1 MTAGRSG
8 AAGERLKVGIVGGGA
23 IAQVAHLPVLKKVR
37 TVEVKA
43 ICDIDMPKARALADR
58 FGVKDAFDD
67 IEELLGYEA
76 LDAVVICSPTHLHE
90 AHIQAALS
98 AKLHVLV
105 EKPLAMSAT
114 SAQRILR
121 AVEKHNRVVM
131 VGMNHRYRPD
141 VQIVRSFVQSG
152 ELGTVESIRGS
163 WHVFRPSRSQLGWRQ
178 RKDESGGGAI
188 LDLGLSILDL
198 GLWLGGSPTPTR
210 VSASLDPVSRDRAVE
225 QSGSAFVVC
234 ENGMSIFV
242 DVTWRHL
249 GEGERF
255 GVGLRGS
262 KGTAGINP
270 LNVWKEL
277 HGVAVD
283 VSPTGSVSRENAFT
297 ASYRAEWAHFQA
309 AIAGEA
315 KIPELKEH
323 LTLHRVLDGIYR
335 SAAER
340 KDVEL

>member
-8 AAGERLKVGIVGGGA
+8 ATGERLKVGIVGGGA

-37 TVEVKA
+37 SIEVRA
-43 ICDIDMPKARALADR
+43 ICDTDLPKARALADR
-58 FGVKDAFDD
+58 FGIKDAHDD
-67 IEELLGYEA
+67 IEELLRFEE

-90 AHIQAALS
+90 SHILAALS
-98 AKLHVLV
+98 GNKHVLV

-114 SAQRILR
+114 SVQRIVR
-121 AVEKHNRVVM
+121 AVEKRDRVVM

-152 ELGTVESIRGS
+152 ELGVIESIRGS
-163 WHVFRPSRSQLGWRQ
+163 WHVFRPGRTPLGWRQ
-178 RKDESGGGAI
+178 RREQAGGGAM

-198 GLWLGGSPTPTR
+198 GLWLGGSPPPVR
-210 VSASLDPVSRDRAVE
+210 VSASLDQSGRAVE

-234 ENGMSIFV
+234 QNGTSIFV

-262 KGTAGINP
+262 KGSAGINP

-277 HGVAVD
+277 HGMPVD

-315 KIPELKEH
+315 KTPSLEEH
-323 LTLHRVLDGIYR
+323 LTLHKVIDGIYR
-335 SAAER
+335 SAADGR
-340 KDVEL
+340 DVVL